1 VPDLL
6 AHYLVSYLTA
16 RAIVESRYALIIAF
30 VGLLPDVD
38 ALLGV
43 HRWVTH
49 SVLVALLASTP
60 LLVLAYLS
68 GGRYVRVVL
77 LSLLLYTL
85 HIVLDVFT
93 GSTPILWPLAPAI
106 GVSLKVNGVSS
117 VDGILIAPSFNVTV
131 EPVDF
136 TWREI
141 VEGSIVSE
149 VGLILA
155 VLTVTLL
162 VVERAGRRLK

>member
-1 VPDLL
+1 MPDLL
-6 AHYLVSYLTA
+6 AHYLVGYLTA

-77 LSLLLYTL
+77 LSLLPTHY
-85 HIVLDVFT
+85 I
-93 GSTPILWPLAPAI
+93 
-106 GVSLKVNGVSS
+106 
-117 VDGILIAPSFNVTV
+117 
-131 EPVDF
+131 
-136 TWREI
+136 
-141 VEGSIVSE
+141 
-149 VGLILA
+149 
-155 VLTVTLL
+155 
-162 VVERAGRRLK
+162 